1 MEFHLL
7 QGSLY
12 FMRILPYFLIIC
24 FLASCGVKK
33 TSTSDKERKISVAA
47 ANNARTGN
55 VTEPTRTEE
64 RRTIPSSTHTKADEI
79 INTALS
85 FSGTRYKFGGT
96 TKKGMDCS
104 GLLYISF
111 GEHDVQ
117 LPRTSFH
124 MAEEGH
130 RVTVKNVEKG
140 DLLFFKTS
148 RGSKRINHVGMVV
161 GTDNNEITFIH
172 ASTSR
177 GVTVSSLRDGFWNQA
192 FVKATRI
199 L

>member
-1 MEFHLL
+1 
-7 QGSLY
+7 
-12 FMRILPYFLIIC
+12 MRILPFLLAIC
-24 FLASCGVKK
+24 FLTSCGVKK

-47 ANNARTGN
+47 ANNARIGN
-55 VTEPTRTEE
+55 TTIPARTEDHSALPP
-64 RRTIPSSTHTKADEI
+64 TIRTKADAI

-104 GLLYISF
+104 GLLYVSF
-111 GEHDVQ
+111 GEHDIQ
-117 LPRTSFH
+117 LPRTSIH
-124 MAEEGH
+124 MAEEGR

-140 DLLFFKTS
+140 DLLFFKTT

-161 GTDNNEITFIH
+161 GTDNDEITFIH

>member
-1 MEFHLL
+1 
-7 QGSLY
+7 
-12 FMRILPYFLIIC
+12 MRILPFFLVIC
-24 FLASCGVKK
+24 FLTSCGAKK
-33 TSTSDKERKISVAA
+33 TTTSDKERKISVAA

-55 VTEPTRTEE
+55 VTTPTRTEE
-64 RRTIPSSTHTKADEI
+64 RRTITSNTNTKADEI

-104 GLLYISF
+104 GLLYVSF

-117 LPRTSFH
+117 IPRVSYN
-124 MAEEGH
+124 MAEEG
-130 RVTVKNVEKG
+130 RRIAVKNVEKG

-172 ASTSR
+172 ASSSR

>member
-1 MEFHLL
+1 
-7 QGSLY
+7 
-12 FMRILPYFLIIC
+12 MRKLTYFLIIC
-24 FLASCGVKK
+24 LIYSCGAKK
-33 TSTSDKERKISVAA
+33 TSSSDKERKISVAA
-47 ANNARTGN
+47 AHNARTGK
-55 VTEPTRTEE
+55 VSTTPKTKEYKGRT
-64 RRTIPSSTHTKADEI
+64 SSTHTKADKI

-85 FSGTRYKFGGT
+85 YSGVRYKFGGT

-104 GLLYISF
+104 GLLYVSF
-111 GEHDVQ
+111 GEHDVK
-117 LPRTSFH
+117 LPRTSYH

-130 RVTVKNVEKG
+130 RVAVKNIEKG
-140 DLLFFKTS
+140 DLLFFKTT

-161 GTDNNEITFIH
+161 GTTNNEITFIH

>member
-1 MEFHLL
+1 
-7 QGSLY
+7 
-12 FMRILPYFLIIC
+12 MRILPYFLIIC
-24 FLASCGVKK
+24 FLASCGSSKK
-33 TSTSDKERKISVAA
+33 TSSSSNERKISVAA
-47 ANNARTGN
+47 ANDARIGN
-55 VTEPTRTEE
+55 VTNHS
-64 RRTIPSSTHTKADEI
+64 INKADQI

-85 FSGTRYKFGGT
+85 FSGVRYKFGGT
-96 TKKGMDCS
+96 TTKGMDCS
-104 GLLYISF
+104 GLLYVSF
-111 GEHDVQ
+111 SEHDIK

-161 GTDNNEITFIH
+161 GIENDEITFIH

>member
-1 MEFHLL
+1 
-7 QGSLY
+7 
-12 FMRILPYFLIIC
+12 MRLLPYFLIVC
-24 FLASCGVKK
+24 FLTSCGSSKK
-33 TSTSDKERKISVAA
+33 TSSSDKERKISVAV

-55 VTEPTRTEE
+55 IVEPKAPTEPKEPGVITNNTLN
-64 RRTIPSSTHTKADEI
+64 KADQI

-85 FSGTRYKFGGT
+85 FSGVRYKFGGT
-96 TKKGMDCS
+96 TTKGMDCS
-104 GLLYISF
+104 GLLYVSF

-130 RVTVKNVEKG
+130 RITVKNVEKG

-161 GTDNNEITFIH
+161 GTDNDEITFIH

>member
-1 MEFHLL
+1 
-7 QGSLY
+7 
-12 FMRILPYFLIIC
+12 MRILPFLLAIC
-24 FLASCGVKK
+24 FLTSCGVKK

-47 ANNARTGN
+47 ANNARIGN
-55 VTEPTRTEE
+55 TTIPARTEDQSVLPP
-64 RRTIPSSTHTKADEI
+64 TIRTKADAI

-104 GLLYISF
+104 GLLYVSF
-111 GEHDVQ
+111 GEHDIQ
-117 LPRTSFH
+117 LPRTSIH
-124 MAEEGH
+124 MAEEGR

-140 DLLFFKTS
+140 DLLFFKTT

-161 GTDNNEITFIH
+161 GTDNDEITFIH

>member
-1 MEFHLL
+1 
-7 QGSLY
+7 
-12 FMRILPYFLIIC
+12 MRILTYFLIVC
-24 FLASCGVKK
+24 FLTSCGSSKK
-33 TSTSDKERKISVAA
+33 TSSSDKERKISVAA
-47 ANNARTGN
+47 ANNARTGY
-55 VTEPTRTEE
+55 VAETKTPTEPRVVTNHN
-64 RRTIPSSTHTKADEI
+64 INKADQI

-85 FSGTRYKFGGT
+85 FSGVRYKFGGT
-96 TKKGMDCS
+96 TTKGMDCS
-104 GLLYISF
+104 GLLYVSF

-161 GTDNNEITFIH
+161 GTDNDEITFIH